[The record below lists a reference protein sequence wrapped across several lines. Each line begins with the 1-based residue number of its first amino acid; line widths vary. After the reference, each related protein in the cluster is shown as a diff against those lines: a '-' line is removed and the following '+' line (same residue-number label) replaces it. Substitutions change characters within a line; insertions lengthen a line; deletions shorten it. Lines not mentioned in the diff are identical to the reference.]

1 MLWLRHGGHQS
12 LLRFREIH
20 RCFSYLAE
28 SHGLQLERLLR
39 QSMLEFHIQLV
50 QDLAGVIHR

>member
-1 MLWLRHGGHQS
+1 MHEGHRNRR
-12 LLRFREIH
+12 RFREIH

>member
-1 MLWLRHGGHQS
+1 MHEGHRNRR
-12 LLRFREIH
+12 RFREIH

-39 QSMLEFHIQLV
+39 QSMLEFLIQLV